1 MGSKGRTL
9 QVGQSVIQGS
19 FEVKQN
25 TTFTLYFAADYS
37 ATLIVMNS
45 NNAQTFVNGGS
56 VSYYDGFDGQY
67 GINSFT
73 LGPGSYSLG
82 VRNKANVANTVS
94 YELELWPPK
103 DDATYVDTY
112 FSKATSVSAN
122 GKLWQGFTIQAGYTY
137 VMEGCNTGLD
147 FFLIPASSLN
157 AFTSNGTFSHYPDYS
172 AESDPNQPGLA
183 TLNLAPGDYYLAF
196 RNPDNEK
203 KALVYALYV
212 FQDSNSGGGGS
223 SSGGSTSSGSSMSM
237 DGSVGYSVSGS
248 NLTMTVDSIVNSG
261 NGTSGTLQLSLWAT
275 TSRYSGGELTGYILG
290 ESTLNPL
297 SGGYHYTSVSRVTGF
312 DPPPSGRSY
321 YVTLILSEY
330 RNNNFVIVD
339 YRNFDNLY
347 GSSAAPATTSAAEIN
362 LQTGALNFAVNAGSS
377 GLLYLQTSLISQSPS
392 IVFRIDEVTGWS
404 GSSSGVASFVGN
416 VITIPLLR
424 VTGSSGTYSNV
435 KFALS
440 QSGNTYYLTLIG
452 ID

>member
-1 MGSKGRTL
+1 
-9 QVGQSVIQGS
+9 
-19 FEVKQN
+19 
-25 TTFTLYFAADYS
+25 
-37 ATLIVMNS
+37 
-45 NNAQTFVNGGS
+45 
-56 VSYYDGFDGQY
+56 
-67 GINSFT
+67 
-73 LGPGSYSLG
+73 
-82 VRNKANVANTVS
+82 
-94 YELELWPPK
+94 
-103 DDATYVDTY
+103 
-112 FSKATSVSAN
+112 
-122 GKLWQGFTIQAGYTY
+122 
-137 VMEGCNTGLD
+137 MEGCNTGLD

-297 SGGYHYTSVSRVTGF
+297 SGG
-312 DPPPSGRSY
+312 
-321 YVTLILSEY
+321 
-330 RNNNFVIVD
+330 
-339 YRNFDNLY
+339 
-347 GSSAAPATTSAAEIN
+347 
-362 LQTGALNFAVNAGSS
+362 
-377 GLLYLQTSLISQSPS
+377 
-392 IVFRIDEVTGWS
+392 
-404 GSSSGVASFVGN
+404 
-416 VITIPLLR
+416 
-424 VTGSSGTYSNV
+424 
-435 KFALS
+435 
-440 QSGNTYYLTLIG
+440 
-452 ID
+452 